1 VHYIIL
7 SKHPGYND
15 NAEEARNIVDRSE
28 GQRMNSNHKKRLN
41 ELMLNV
47 VLNLRLGYADPN
59 YRIGGKIDGNQHGSI
74 QCNNI

>member
-1 VHYIIL
+1 
-7 SKHPGYND
+7 
-15 NAEEARNIVDRSE
+15 
-28 GQRMNSNHKKRLN
+28 MNSNHKKRLN